1 MKIRIFDN
9 DNLILEYIDLS
20 DLKQAL
26 YILNGY
32 ENYFSSDYMHETYY
46 DGEDVDDGVYR
57 LPTVNRHYFTKD
69 SVDYYV
75 GDLVEIRG
83 TTVKKNY
90 VTELILNPKT
100 NHIEPKVKH
109 FRWETSDMSYH
120 IVKKVGTIYDQY
132 LKK

>member
-9 DNLILEYIDLS
+9 DNDLFEYLDLS
-20 DLKQAL
+20 KLDETIDTLKS
-26 YILNGY
+26 Y
-32 ENYFSSDYMHETYY
+32 EDYFSPGYLVEQYTETSDGDKYN
-46 DGEDVDDGVYR
+46 
-57 LPTVNRHYFTKD
+57 LPTVNRYYFTKD
-69 SVDYYV
+69 NVDYYV

-90 VTELILNPKT
+90 VTELVLNPKT

>member
-9 DNLILEYIDLS
+9 DNNLFEHINLS
-20 DLKQAL
+20 DIKQSL
-26 YILNGY
+26 YILDSYN
-32 ENYFSSDYMHETYY
+32 NYFSDDYFREEYY
-46 DGEDVDDGVYR
+46 DGKTHDDIYK
-57 LPTVNRHYFTKD
+57 LPTINRYYFTKD
-69 SVDYYV
+69 NVDYYV

-90 VTELILNPKT
+90 ITELVLNPKT